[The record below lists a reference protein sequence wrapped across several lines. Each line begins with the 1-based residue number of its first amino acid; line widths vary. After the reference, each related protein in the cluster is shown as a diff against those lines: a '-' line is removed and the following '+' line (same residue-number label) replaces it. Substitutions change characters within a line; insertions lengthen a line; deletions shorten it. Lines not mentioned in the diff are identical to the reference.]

1 MSNSVKISLSLITSL
16 DGLNKL
22 KNIINT
28 RTKEIDF
35 ESIIA
40 LPQEIKI
47 FSTKN
52 QIKWKHDNWGS
63 IHGYLVSFE
72 SKIHNDQRVTLI
84 VFEFSSGLPLP
95 IIEKLIHI
103 ASSSQAL
110 IKIEEIDRQVTLI
123 RYVGSIGFN
132 RCFYKIKNPDYGNE
146 TNDLT
151 TNFYN
156 CDISDDFINDIV
168 IDNDLERLCELV
180 QFNPGEFYLTETS

>member
-1 MSNSVKISLSLITSL
+1 VSLSLITSL

-22 KNIINT
+22 ESIINT
-28 RTKEIDF
+28 QTKEIDF
-35 ESIIA
+35 ESIIN
-40 LPQEIKI
+40 LPQEVKI
-47 FSTKN
+47 LDTKI
-52 QIKWKHDNWGS
+52 QIQWKYDNWDS
-63 IHGYLVSFE
+63 IHGYLVSIK
-72 SKIHNDQRVTLI
+72 SKIHNDQRITLI
-84 VFEFSSGLPLP
+84 VLEFSSGVPLP

-123 RYVGSIGFN
+123 RYVGLIGFN

-156 CDISDDFINDIV
+156 CDISDDFINEIV

-180 QFNPGEFYLTETS
+180 QFNPGDFYLTETS